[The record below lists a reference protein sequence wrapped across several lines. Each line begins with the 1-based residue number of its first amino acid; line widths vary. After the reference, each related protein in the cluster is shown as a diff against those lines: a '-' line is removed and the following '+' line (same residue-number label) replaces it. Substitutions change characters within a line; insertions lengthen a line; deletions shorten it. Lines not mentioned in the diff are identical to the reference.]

1 MRHTLLAVACALAV
15 PATLAADDVVLRQHR
30 AEAALHASAGDS
42 ALRNESYE
50 EAVRE
55 FRAAVQLDPQ
65 LVLAYY
71 GLGQAFMALKRYPDA
86 VETYVRCREVY
97 RERASLTQR
106 ERDRLD
112 RERRDQIHE
121 LTELL
126 RNLERALSQNRLRQP
141 SQITA
146 VEERIRVLES
156 TALKGADQ
164 SLQVPAWL
172 SLALGSAYLRQ
183 GLLPDAER
191 EYKQALSV
199 DARMGAAHNNLAF
212 IYMRTERYDEA
223 EESLRQAEKAGF
235 AINPQFKDELQRRNA
250 ASRGEAARGEH
261 RN

>member
-1 MRHTLLAVACALAV
+1 MRHMLLAVACALTV
-15 PATLAADDVVLRQHR
+15 PATLAADDVVERQHR

-42 ALRNESYE
+42 ALRTESYE

-55 FRAAVQLDPQ
+55 FRAAIQLDPQ

-71 GLGQAFMALKRYPDA
+71 RLGQAFMALKRYPDA
-86 VETYVRCREVY
+86 VDTYIRCREIY

-106 ERDRLD
+106 ERDRID

-126 RNLERALSQNRLRQP
+126 RNLERAASQNRRSLGG
-141 SQITA
+141 QITR

-164 SLQVPAWL
+164 PLQVPAWL

-191 EYKQALSV
+191 EYKQALSA
-199 DARMGAAHNNLAF
+199 DAKMGAAHNNLAF

-235 AINPQFKDELQRRNA
+235 TINPQFREELKRRNA
-250 ASRGEAARGEH
+250 AAKGERP
-261 RN
+261 N